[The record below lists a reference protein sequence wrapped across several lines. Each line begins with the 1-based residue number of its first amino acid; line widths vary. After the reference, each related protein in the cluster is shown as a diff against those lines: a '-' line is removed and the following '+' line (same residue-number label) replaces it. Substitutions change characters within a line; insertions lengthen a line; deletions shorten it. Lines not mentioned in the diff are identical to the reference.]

1 MAKIESLNKKIE
13 KIADKVKYLRT
24 VLLTLVSSSV
34 GILFGISQ
42 NKIIINTTVQFFLL
56 IGGIFMTILVI
67 LIAKLEFNRDMLI
80 NEIERI

>member
-24 VLLTLVSSSV
+24 ILLTLVSSLV